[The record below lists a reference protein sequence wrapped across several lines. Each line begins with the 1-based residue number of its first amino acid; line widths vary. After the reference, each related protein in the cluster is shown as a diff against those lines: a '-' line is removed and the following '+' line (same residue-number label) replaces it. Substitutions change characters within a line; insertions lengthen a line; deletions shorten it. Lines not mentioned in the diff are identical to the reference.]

1 MNKITVSQL
10 NKYIKNIFDHDY
22 ILNEVYVEGE
32 ISNFKESHGNYY
44 FVLKDE
50 LSTINC
56 IYFNNNSL
64 SIDDYADGLKVIVKG
79 RVAVYEKSGSYSIY
93 VREIELTGL
102 GKFYIELEKL
112 KQKLYNK
119 GMFSDIYK
127 KPIPKYPQRIGVVTA
142 KSGAAIKDITK
153 TIYNKN
159 PYSKIVLYPSQVQGK
174 DAYLSI
180 IDGIIK
186 LDSMNLDVI
195 IIGRGGG
202 SIEDLYS
209 FNNEKLAET
218 IFNAK
223 TPIISAVG
231 HEINESIS
239 DLVSDFRVSTPT
251 AAGELASFDYNKLQD
266 DFDNYENDLKEI
278 IKYKYGLLENKLLM
292 SETKLNNYSPYNKIL
307 LIIEKLKSYKLNI
320 NNLIN
325 EKYKIIHHKYDI
337 YLNIFEKYNPINKLK
352 SGMVYAVNNK
362 KQNINKIS
370 DVKLN
375 ENIDLILKDGCIKAN
390 VIKLTKGEIGFE

>member
-50 LSTINC
+50 LSTVNC

-142 KSGAAIKDITK
+142 KSGAAIKDIAK

-202 SIEDLYS
+202 SIEDLYN

-362 KQNINKIS
+362 KQNINRIS

-390 VIKLTKGEIGFE
+390 VIKLTKGEIDFE

>member
-50 LSTINC
+50 LSTISC

-64 SIDDYADGLKVIVKG
+64 SIDNYVDGLKVIVKG
-79 RVAVYEKSGSYSIY
+79 RVAVYEKAGNYSIY

-102 GKFYIELEKL
+102 GKFYIELEAL

-119 GMFSDIYK
+119 GMFSEIYK
-127 KPIPKYPQRIGVVTA
+127 KPIPKYPKKIGVVTA
-142 KSGAAIKDITK
+142 KNGAAIKDITK

-159 PYSKIVLYPSQVQGK
+159 PYAKIVLYPSQVQGQ

-180 IDGIIK
+180 INGIMK
-186 LDSMNLDVI
+186 LDSMNLDVL

-202 SIEDLYS
+202 SIEDLYN

-251 AAGELASFDYNKLQD
+251 AAGELASFDYKQLLD
-266 DFDNYENDLKEI
+266 DFDSYEDDLKQI
-278 IKYKYGLLENKLLM
+278 IIDKYDKLKNKLLM
-292 SETKLNNYSPYNKIL
+292 NETILNNYSPYNKIL
-307 LIIEKLKSYKLNI
+307 IIIEKLKSYKINI
-320 NNLIN
+320 DNLIKD
-325 EKYKIIHHKYDI
+325 KYKMYYHKYDI

-362 KQNINKIS
+362 NENINRIS
-370 DVKLN
+370 DVKIN
-375 ENIDLILKDGCIKAN
+375 DNIDLILKDGCIKTK
-390 VIKLTKGEIGFE
+390 VINITKGGIDFE